1 VTKRAFKKFKRNPR
15 DFYATPHSAV
25 IPLEPHLPGKIID
38 FHEPCFGDGDLAGS
52 LQGFGHNC
60 SAATDIRWGEDA
72 FDLTKCEGVCFVTNP
87 PWDRK
92 VLHPL
97 ITHLSNLAPTFL
109 LFDADW
115 MHTKQSR
122 PFMSRCRKIISVGR
136 VSWLGNGVSGF
147 DNCAWY
153 EFDKHNTAS
162 TTFVGRNYE
171 AV

>member
-1 VTKRAFKKFKRNPR
+1 MRKHVNTKHMSVYSDIGDKEVYES
-15 DFYATPHSAV
+15 DF
-25 IPLEPHLPGKIID
+25 II
-38 FHEPCFGDGDLAGS
+38 
-52 LQGFGHNC
+52 
-60 SAATDIRWGEDA
+60 
-72 FDLTKCEGVCFVTNP
+72 TNP

-92 VLHPL
+92 LLHPMIEHFVSL
-97 ITHLSNLAPTFL
+97 KTTWL